1 MKHIS
6 AIDAYMAKV
15 YKGVIIISLLST
27 VLASLNFA
35 VMKLLGFYASTTWTS
50 IIILGGTNIIY
61 ILVGM
66 YLTKNAVEDGIV
78 QPKMMRYGK
87 IYMLI
92 IITIQFNFL
101 LHLVPSRIF
110 WGFTFYF
117 LFLTVFFL
125 DHRLVGLTALSL
137 TVSIIINFILH
148 PDTNLPVKDETFMPE
163 LNLLITALA
172 LSMLGIYIFTR
183 WAAKNL
189 IDAKKD
195 EIEQNNNRTNQ
206 ILHKAKDISERL
218 SDTSTKVLENAE
230 VESAATEELS
240 SISEE
245 LSGMSKSIIKHNN
258 ESTNNLNLLKQCS
271 ENVSFKVKK
280 STEMSDEL
288 VQISEESEQD
298 LNNLLTVSDEV
309 VSANDNTMK
318 AIERLLKGTK
328 KIGNTV
334 NIINEIAAS
343 TNLLALNASI
353 EAARAGD
360 TGKGFAVVA
369 NEIGNLSGNTQNSI
383 REIDEVVK
391 ALEIEANAVTDSIS
405 MSSDKLNYQNEVLE
419 KTVQKIK
426 DMMKLLHSSL
436 DVIKEVDVLNGEQV
450 ALIGTTFSYNENIS
464 KQIEVEDEQFSNIV
478 GVVQNSTSGIVELT
492 NQVDKLNDIVRELEG
507 LLKN

>member
-15 YKGVIIISLLST
+15 YKGVIIISLLSAT
-27 VLASLNFA
+27 LATLNFA
-35 VMKLLGFYASTTWTS
+35 VMKFLGFYSTTAWTG
-50 IIILGGTNIIY
+50 IIALGGINVVYILGGVY
-61 ILVGM
+61 LV
-66 YLTKNAVEDGIV
+66 KNAITDGIV

-87 IYMLI
+87 IYLLL

-101 LHLVPSRIF
+101 LHLVPSKEF

-137 TVSIIINFILH
+137 MISNIICFVLH
-148 PDTNLPVKDETFMPE
+148 PDTSLPAKDELFAPE
-163 LNLLITALA
+163 INLRFTALI
-172 LSMLGIYIFTR
+172 LSIFGIYIFTK
-183 WAAKNL
+183 WAARNL

-195 EIEQNNNRTNQ
+195 EIEQNNNRTSQ
-206 ILHKAKDISERL
+206 ILNKAKNISERL

-245 LSGMSKSIIKHNN
+245 LAGMSKAIIKHNN

-288 VQISEESEQD
+288 VLISKESEKD
-298 LNNLLTVSDEV
+298 LNNLLIVSDEV

-334 NIINEIAAS
+334 NIINEIATS

-360 TGKGFAVVA
+360 TGRGFAVVA

-383 REIDEVVK
+383 REINDVVK
-391 ALEIEANAVTDSIS
+391 VLEAEASAVTDSIG

-426 DMMKLLHSSL
+426 DMMKLLYSSL
-436 DVIKEVDVLNGEQV
+436 EVIKEVDVLNGEQV
-450 ALIGTTFSYNENIS
+450 ALIGMTFSYNENIS

-492 NQVDKLNDIVRELEG
+492 NQVDKLNEIVKELEG